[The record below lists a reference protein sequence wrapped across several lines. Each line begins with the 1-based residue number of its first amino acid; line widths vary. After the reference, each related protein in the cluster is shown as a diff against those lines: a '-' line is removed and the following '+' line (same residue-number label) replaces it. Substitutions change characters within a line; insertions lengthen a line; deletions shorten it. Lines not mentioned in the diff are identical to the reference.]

1 MNERLASD
9 AKQKPCKHTDILDP
23 LYTWDLAYV
32 LRSFTLK
39 KQNRQINLPD
49 NATSN
54 EDEKA
59 RSRDWTRPLVHKLRF
74 WHCSSW
80 LSDLCEPSSLS
91 SRFLSL
97 ISGKYEVHL
106 QSVIREVATPCPK
119 ELPSLICTLHHVNR
133 LLCMAHSNW
142 TRFDADSLWPLSSDS
157 KQWRH

>member
-1 MNERLASD
+1 MTPNIERETS
-9 AKQKPCKHTDILDP
+9 CKHTDISDP
-23 LYTWDLAYV
+23 LYTWLTCFAV
-32 LRSFTLK
+32 LNLK
-39 KQNRQINLPD
+39 NRMDRD

-59 RSRDWTRPLVHKLRF
+59 RLRYWTRPLVHKLRF
-74 WHCSSW
+74 CHCSSW

-97 ISGKYEVHL
+97 ISGKYELHL

-119 ELPSLICTLHHVNR
+119 ELPPLICTLHHVNR